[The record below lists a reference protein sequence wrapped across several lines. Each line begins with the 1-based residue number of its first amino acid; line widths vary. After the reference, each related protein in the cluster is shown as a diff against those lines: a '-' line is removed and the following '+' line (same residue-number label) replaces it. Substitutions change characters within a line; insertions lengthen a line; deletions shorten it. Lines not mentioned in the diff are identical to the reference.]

1 MGSKGNKRH
10 VKRFNTP
17 KLTNI
22 SKKQYKFFY
31 NTRPGPH
38 SKGFSLPIAHIL
50 RDILKIV
57 PIDREAKKLI
67 GEGNISVDGIVR
79 RDKRFPVGLMD
90 VFEIPSINKKY
101 RIIATEKGLVPIEI
115 SDKEKNFKLCRIEN
129 KTTLSGGNIQLNL
142 HDGRNIII
150 PIKDP
155 KNPKEDTYK
164 TMGVLKI
171 EVPSQKILDYYPLK
185 EGSPVLVIK
194 GKNLGL
200 SGSVKAIVKRFGP
213 NASVVK
219 VNSFDNDDE
228 IKETAYAYTFV
239 LGKSKPEIKLMEEE

>member
-1 MGSKGNKRH
+1 
-10 VKRFNTP
+10 
-17 KLTNI
+17 
-22 SKKQYKFFY
+22 
-31 NTRPGPH
+31 
-38 SKGFSLPIAHIL
+38 
-50 RDILKIV
+50 
-57 PIDREAKKLI
+57 
-67 GEGNISVDGIVR
+67 
-79 RDKRFPVGLMD
+79 MD

-185 EGSPVLVIK
+185 EGSHVLVIK
-194 GKNLGL
+194 GKNFRNYLDQL
-200 SGSVKAIVKRFGP
+200 KQS
-213 NASVVK
+213 
-219 VNSFDNDDE
+219 
-228 IKETAYAYTFV
+228 
-239 LGKSKPEIKLMEEE
+239 